1 MMKIVYI
8 TKSLAPIGGLER
20 VLTDKMNY
28 LVQKGYDIVLIT
40 YEQGKHPFAY
50 PLDHRVRHY
59 DLDVVFFSLYKYCAP
74 KRIFYQQYYRLLF
87 RRRLQKLIRKLQ
99 PDIVITTTYSMVVA
113 DVIANLKTDARKIIE
128 SHVAYYVMRK
138 QNEYINNWMMHLLAQ
153 FYDKRNSRAIRKYDA
168 MVTLTK
174 GDAEDWSK
182 HTRKIVVIPNPITN
196 YPEKVCRSQNSYHR
210 IVCAGR
216 LNSQKG
222 FDLLIKAFARIAD
235 QCPQWRVDI
244 FGSGEEKD
252 ILIQMLKDYRLSDRI
267 FLNPPTADIYREYA
281 TSDFFVLSSR
291 FEGFGLVLAEAM
303 SCGIPCVSFN
313 CKYGPGE
320 IITDHVDGLLA
331 EADNVND
338 LANKMLWM
346 MEHEE
351 ERLAMG
357 RAARQSAARYQQDV
371 VMQQWIKLINK
382 LLAGAFNIFF
392 ILCFFYAK

>member
-1 MMKIVYI
+1 MRIMYI
-8 TKSLAPIGGLER
+8 IKSFAMTAGVER
-20 VLTDKMNY
+20 VMSDKMNY
-28 LVQKGYDIVLIT
+28 LVRHGYEVTMVT
-40 YEQGKHPFAY
+40 YEQGNHPYAF
-50 PLDHRVRHY
+50 PLDNGVHHHNI
-59 DLDVVFFSLYKYCAP
+59 DACFFKLGSLP
-74 KRIFYQQYYRLLF
+74 LWKRPLERIRM
-87 RRRLQKLIRKLQ
+87 RRRFRQGLQKIVDEEQ
-99 PDIVITTTYSMVVA
+99 PDIIVTTTYSMKLLDIILSIRSKA
-113 DVIANLKTDARKIIE
+113 HRIIE
-128 SHVAYYVMRK
+128 SHIACYTVRKAYDYRNSPVMKRVAA
-138 QNEYINNWMMHLLAQ
+138 I
-153 FYDKRNSRAIRKYDA
+153 YDKWAFHQIGKFEKLI
-168 MVTLTK
+168 VLTN
-174 GDAEDWSK
+174 GDAQEWSK
-182 HTRKIVVIPNPITN
+182 YIKDVDIIPNPVTV
-196 YPEKVCRSQNSYHR
+196 YPESIQPHDGSGHR
-210 IVCAGR
+210 IIAVGR
-216 LNSQKG
+216 LHEQKG
-222 FDLLIKAFARIAD
+222 FDLLIKAFAMIAD

-252 ILIQMLKDYRLSDRI
+252 ILVQMLKDYKLSERI

-371 VMQQWIKLINK
+371 VMQQWIALFSELNK
-382 LLAGAFNIFF
+382 
-392 ILCFFYAK
+392 